1 MSSPSS
7 LPSGQGFIPQY
18 TTVSRAV
25 KGRNA
30 GVAVILVGFVG
41 GVYAWTYQ
49 KMRTVSGALRGRG
62 GLARA
67 TRERGAARCACTAVL

>member
-30 GVAVILVGFVG
+30 GIAVVLVGFVG

-49 KMRTVSGALRGRG
+49 KMRTVSAALRGRS
-62 GLARA
+62 LAGPR
-67 TRERGAARCACTAVL
+67 TFESRVHVLRL